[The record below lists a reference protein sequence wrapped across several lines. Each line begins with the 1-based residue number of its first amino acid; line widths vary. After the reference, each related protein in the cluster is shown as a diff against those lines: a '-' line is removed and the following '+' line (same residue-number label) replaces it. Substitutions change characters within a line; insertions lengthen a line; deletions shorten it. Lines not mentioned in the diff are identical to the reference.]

1 MNILRRLAGPVGL
14 LMATALLSGCG
25 IVSKFFDTEKDEEAE
40 PKILVKFDSTLQ
52 IKKVWSTKVGGA
64 SDYLLV
70 GLRPVGD
77 GNLMYAASQDGKV
90 LAMDPDTGNPRWETD
105 LEVELSAGPGVNEG
119 LVAVA
124 SKDGEVILLNAATG
138 EEQWRKSVGGEVLAH
153 PLIDDDTVIVQ
164 TIDNRLL
171 ALARVDG
178 KQRWEMEQTMP
189 LLSMRGTASPLMVG
203 SLIIAGFDNGRLTA
217 VNLETGNI
225 EWDSMLALAT
235 GRSDLERLSDID
247 GAIAVVGQDVY
258 ATGYQGRLASIAVES
273 GQVLWS
279 REISSYVGVATD
291 WNSVYTARDDGE
303 VIALKRSN
311 GVEIW
316 RNDDLLRRDPTLP
329 VPFHTAVVVGDFEG
343 YLHFFS
349 GLSGEPVARVRFGR
363 DAITGYPVVM
373 GNRLYVQSD
382 NGKISAY
389 EVVQNRPTQSTL
401 DISEESDVSGSDV
414 NPAADDS

>member
-1 MNILRRLAGPVGL
+1 MNILRRLVGPVGL

-25 IVSKFFDTEKDEEAE
+25 VVNKFFDTEKDEEAE

-90 LAMDPDTGNPRWETD
+90 LAMDPDTGNPRWRTD

-119 LVAVA
+119 FVAVA

-138 EEQWRKSVGGEVLAH
+138 EEQWRKFVGGEVLAH

-203 SLIIAGFDNGRLTA
+203 SLIIAGFDNGRLAA
-217 VNLETGNI
+217 VSLETGDI

-291 WNSVYTARDDGE
+291 WNSVYTALDDGE

-329 VPFHTAVVVGDFEG
+329 VPFNTTVVVGDFEG

-349 GLSGEPVARVRFGR
+349 GLSGKPVARVRFGR

-389 EVVQNRPTQSTL
+389 EVVQNRPTQSAP
-401 DISEESDVSGSDV
+401 DISEESDDSGSDV
-414 NPAADDS
+414 NSVADDS

>member
-90 LAMDPDTGNPRWETD
+90 LAMDPDTGNPRWRTD

-119 LVAVA
+119 FVAVA

-138 EEQWRKSVGGEVLAH
+138 EEQWRTSVGGEVLAH

-258 ATGYQGRLASIAVES
+258 ATGYQGRLASIAVE
-273 GQVLWS
+273 
-279 REISSYVGVATD
+279 
-291 WNSVYTARDDGE
+291 
-303 VIALKRSN
+303 
-311 GVEIW
+311 
-316 RNDDLLRRDPTLP
+316 
-329 VPFHTAVVVGDFEG
+329 
-343 YLHFFS
+343 
-349 GLSGEPVARVRFGR
+349 LSL
-363 DAITGYPVVM
+363 IH
-373 GNRLYVQSD
+373 
-382 NGKISAY
+382 I
-389 EVVQNRPTQSTL
+389 
-401 DISEESDVSGSDV
+401 
-414 NPAADDS
+414 